1 MICFWTSYILQPNQ
15 SEATDINCYRV
26 QLYWQLP
33 TPFQQ
38 PPNGSHVEQFNFFG
52 SNFNKSPLTS
62 SAPGHVNTTT
72 AGYHI
77 IGTEVRVLATS
88 PISQNVSAPA
98 STLVLPRVCFPAAVS
113 SGGSGSGG
121 PSALRVELRALSG
134 SGVNPALEPAVMW
147 LKLQQPSNC
156 SSRREPEAS
165 RIEAEGQLLVE
176 QVALLDA
183 ERAVRFEARVQIHLR
198 NRPCENECC
207 EDTRTAVKI
216 NVTRDTATSWYLIAC
231 KEADCSFHAA
241 IAAQT
246 SHTDSRRE
254 HIAFDISASRNLLGP
269 TIGSS
274 QTNISF
280 GLVWSVNSSHTSA
293 LRADPSDIVWI
304 TCWHTVRQANA
315 ACNRYSTA
323 ISAGDQL
330 ANSLREPRQGPSS
343 SWFRHSVLIPWP
355 ALVPNRA
362 TGCRP
367 AAGPLVDEYLIVVHD
382 PVDSKY
388 SVSMTDCVPVEEP
401 VRLLPHIAQ
410 RAPGTPIVRLVDAW
424 APDTEGHREATSDN
438 GKGRLELSVE
448 VAGGLLGTRD
458 YIVDMYF
465 MPLLFEYRNSAIVG
479 SNDTRVAGGAAGSA
493 SAATGTLHVRRQRFV
508 VRVSGLSPTTALLIA
523 LISPTVVV
531 LVAVACVCVLRR
543 LGKKSLR
550 RFRPVPPRPEPVTDP
565 SSSHNDISDYYPVVT
580 QHDSGMADGV
590 HLQPRWPPEL
600 EPLPEGREP
609 AIEMTSVDT

>member
-1 MICFWTSYILQPNQ
+1 MDSYTLQPNQ

-33 TPFQQ
+33 TSFQQ
-38 PPNGSHVEQFNFFG
+38 LPNGSHVDQANSFG
-52 SNFNKSPLTS
+52 SNFNKSSLTP
-62 SAPGHVNTTT
+62 SAPGHVDTTP

-198 NRPCENECC
+198 NRADSGPCENECC
-207 EDTRTAVKI
+207 EDTRTSVKI

-254 HIAFDISASRNLLGP
+254 HIAFDLSASRNLLGP

-330 ANSLREPRQGPSS
+330 ANNLREPRQGPSS
-343 SWFRHSVLIPWP
+343 SWFRHSLLIPWP

-382 PVDSKY
+382 PIDSKY

-401 VRLLPHIAQ
+401 VRLLSHIAQ
-410 RAPGTPIVRLVDAW
+410 RSPGMPIVRLVDAW
-424 APDTEGHREATSDN
+424 APDTEGNREATSDN
-438 GKGRLELSVE
+438 GKDRLELSVE
-448 VAGGLLGTRD
+448 VAGGLFGKRD

-465 MPLLFEYRNSAIVG
+465 MPLLFEYRNSALVG
-479 SNDTRVAGGAAGSA
+479 SNDTRIAGGAAGSA

-523 LISPTVVV
+523 LVSLTVVV

-543 LGKKSLR
+543 LGKKSLPV
-550 RFRPVPPRPEPVTDP
+550 FQPVPQSPEPIP
-565 SSSHNDISDYYPVVT
+565 SSSDKVDGNYYTGVA
-580 QHDSGMADGV
+580 QHDSGITEDGG
-590 HLQPRWPPEL
+590 HLQQRWHPRL